1 VIATEVAREATQRH
15 AATGNAAI
23 AMGRAGA
30 AGLLLATLTKGDE
43 RVTLQILGDG
53 PLGAITVDAT
63 SEGAARVFLK
73 HPEPTP
79 VVTDDL
85 GRPRLGSWVGRSG
98 VVSVIRDLGMRDTFS
113 GQTAIVNGE
122 IDGDVEKYLMDSE
135 QIDSVLACETLL
147 DSAGHIRLAVGVLL
161 QAMPGGDGAEL
172 LENVRARFRAGLLTS
187 ALLKVAAE
195 ENPGNLVEAISDAT
209 LGEYAIALNILD
221 ERPVRFHCPC
231 SRERAASSI
240 GLLGEADLATMI
252 QEDGEAEVTCDFCR
266 TQYQFSDVDLEEIR
280 RALRKNTNPPS

>member
-1 VIATEVAREATQRH
+1 
-15 AATGNAAI
+15 
-23 AMGRAGA
+23 
-30 AGLLLATLTKGDE
+30 LLLATLTKGDE

-195 ENPGNLVEAISDAT
+195 ENPGDLVEAISDAT